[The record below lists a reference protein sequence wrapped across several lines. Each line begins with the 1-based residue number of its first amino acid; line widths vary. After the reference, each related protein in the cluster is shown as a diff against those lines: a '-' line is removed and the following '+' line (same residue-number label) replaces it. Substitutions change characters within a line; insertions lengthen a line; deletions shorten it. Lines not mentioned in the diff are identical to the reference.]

1 MKRSSRK
8 SGKAR
13 RRRPPNASP
22 AAAARILDLLEAAH
36 PEAECALHHKNP
48 YELLTA
54 TILSAQCTDR
64 RVNQVTP
71 ALFARFPRPSDLAAA
86 HTGALEEL
94 IRPTGFFRAKAR
106 SLIGC
111 AQALAR
117 DHGGVVPKSLDVL
130 VKLPGIGRKT
140 ANVVLGHAYGIN
152 EGIAVDTHVR
162 RVANRLGLV
171 REEDPAKIETQLMAL
186 IPRERWTRT
195 TDLLIFHGR
204 KVCYAR
210 APACGRCPVFAPC
223 AWERKQAQALAT
235 AARPRARA

>member
-1 MKRSSRK
+1 VKRTQAKR
-8 SGKAR
+8 KAR
-13 RRRPPNASP
+13 PRARRPPNATDI
-22 AAAARILDLLEAAH
+22 AAARILDLLETAH

-48 YELLTA
+48 FELLTA

-64 RVNQVTP
+64 RVNEVTP
-71 ALFARFPRPSDLAAA
+71 GLFARYPDAAALAAA
-86 HTGALEEL
+86 HTPTLESL
-94 IRPTGFFRAKAR
+94 IRPTGFFRAKTK

-111 AQALAR
+111 AKALHKE
-117 DHGGVVPKSLDVL
+117 HGGVVPRSIEEL

-140 ANVVLGHAYGIN
+140 ANVVIGHAYGVN

-171 REEDPAKIETQLMAL
+171 REEDPVKIEPQLMAI

-204 KVCYAR
+204 KICHAQR
-210 APACGRCPVFAPC
+210 PACGRCPVFAQC
-223 AWERKQAQALAT
+223 AFDGKQARALA
-235 AARPRARA
+235 AAAEARA